1 MTHGVSN
8 ATEIEE
14 NRMKNLNKLVAGIGL
29 LSFLSVMPLTAQI
42 AEGVD
47 FTTSFPFYAG
57 NTKLPAGSYRITET
71 EMDSKVL
78 EIQSSDGKR
87 AAFVDIMPTES
98 AQPHPHSD
106 VTFNK
111 YGDTEHLDQI
121 WIQGQQYGMK
131 LDPTKADE
139 GNHGQ

>member
-1 MTHGVSN
+1 
-8 ATEIEE
+8 
-14 NRMKNLNKLVAGIGL
+14 MKNVNKLIAGIGF
-29 LSFLSVMPLTAQI
+29 LSLLSVMPLTAQV
-42 AEGVD
+42 ADGVD

-57 NTKLPAGSYRITET
+57 TTQLPAGSYKVMET
-71 EMDSKVL
+71 EMDAKVL

-87 AAFVDIMPTES
+87 AAFLDIMPTES
-98 AQPHPHSD
+98 AIPHSHTA

-111 YGDTEHLDQI
+111 YGDTQHLDRI

-139 GNHGQ
+139 VGRGQ